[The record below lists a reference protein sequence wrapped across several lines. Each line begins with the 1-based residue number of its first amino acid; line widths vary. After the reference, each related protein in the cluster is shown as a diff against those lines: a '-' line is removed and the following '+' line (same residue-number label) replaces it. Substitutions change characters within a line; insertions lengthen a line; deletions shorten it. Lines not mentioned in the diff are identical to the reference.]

1 MTERGWFRI
10 EDEPD
15 LVKRDGCLL
24 TLAFLFVFWGIVVV
38 VAAWRWGWL

>member
-1 MTERGWFRI
+1 MVERGRFRI

-24 TLAFLFVFWGIVVV
+24 ALAISCLFWAAVVLAWMFLW
-38 VAAWRWGWL
+38 

>member
-1 MTERGWFRI
+1 MTEHTRWRI

-24 TLAFLFVFWGIVVV
+24 ALGICFMFWAVVV
-38 VAAWRWGWL
+38 VAVMWSLWW

>member
-1 MTERGWFRI
+1 MTEHGWFRI

-24 TLAFLFVFWGIVVV
+24 ALAFCCLFWAGVVL
-38 VAAWRWGWL
+38 AWWFLR